1 MSAGA
6 RAPLFPTAG
15 RCTATLVLVVL
26 AAADGRSHDFT
37 GAVHQIARQ
46 RIRTRQLY
54 TVKSAT
60 ISHDGRLIGFVADD
74 APRPGECCRNV
85 YVLDRS
91 SGESTLESGNPV
103 GSTPSAGSDA
113 PSLSGSGDLIAFETL
128 ASSPSVFEGR
138 PVPLHV
144 VVRNRRAGTCR
155 TPLLLDGTLP
165 DGRTTEP
172 ALSGDGTAVA
182 FTSDATNLAMG
193 IQVGET
199 AVLLWRLDSSNITRV
214 DVANDGLPRSGA
226 SYSSSISAGGDL
238 VAFVS
243 TAQLVPEDDNAASD
257 VYVRDVT
264 HGRTILVSRARDGR
278 AADAASYSPALS
290 ADGRYVAFTSRAG
303 NLAPNDD
310 NRESDVYVRDLAA
323 GTTSL
328 VSATANR
335 TSANAWSSRP
345 ALSED
350 GRWIVFQSLASNL
363 GSRHGCASTGR
374 DQNLLSDIYLFD
386 QMTGCVSRISRS
398 PTEEWWN
405 PSVAPSIS
413 ALGDVVVFSSTQPA
427 GDEDPRTDV
436 ELFAWSGLTS
446 RERPADGR
454 TNHRAVLSR

>member
-1 MSAGA
+1 VV
-6 RAPLFPTAG
+6 L
-15 RCTATLVLVVL
+15 TAT
-26 AAADGRSHDFT
+26 DGRTHEFP
-37 GAVHQIARQ
+37 GAVYPIARQ
-46 RIRTRQLY
+46 RIRSRQLY
-54 TVKSAT
+54 TVKPPT

-74 APRPGECCRNV
+74 EPRPGERCRNV

-91 SGESTLESGNPV
+91 SGGSTLESGNAV
-103 GSTPSAGSDA
+103 GTTRTADSEG

-128 ASSPSVFEGR
+128 ASIPSVFEGHA
-138 PVPLHV
+138 VPLHV
-144 VVRNRRAGTCR
+144 VVRNRRAGTFR
-155 TPLLLDGTLP
+155 TPLPLDGTLP

-172 ALSGDGTAVA
+172 ALSGDETAVA
-182 FTSDATNLAMG
+182 FTSNATNLVAG
-193 IQVGET
+193 IHVAET

-226 SYSSSISAGGDL
+226 SYSSSISEGGNL

-243 TAQLVPEDDNAASD
+243 TAQLVPEDDNAVSD

-264 HGRTILVSRARDGR
+264 HGRTILVSRAVDGR

-303 NLAPNDD
+303 NLARNDH
-310 NRESDVYVRDLAA
+310 NHESDVYIRDLTA
-323 GTTSL
+323 GMTSL
-328 VSATANR
+328 VSAASNGA
-335 TSANAWSSRP
+335 SANAGSSRP
-345 ALSED
+345 ALSAD

-363 GSRHGCASTGR
+363 GSRHPCPSTGR

-427 GDEDPRTDV
+427 GDDDLGTDV
-436 ELFAWSGLTS
+436 KLFAWSGWTS
-446 RERPADGR
+446 RVLPSLGR
-454 TNHRAVLSR
+454 TNHAVLSR